1 MAMGMGLR
9 LPKSERTRDRRQGRG
24 ATATDADDPSSKKKK
39 KKMTSAAWQ
48 EAKRLIWARRGR
60 LALGLALMLVNR
72 LSGLVLPATSKY
84 LIDDVI
90 GKGRADL
97 LMPLAFAAGAGP
109 LVHAGTS
116 FSVLPGLGG
125 APQRAHPG

>member
-24 ATATDADDPSSKKKK
+24 ASATDADDPSSKKKK

-72 LSGLVLPATSKY
+72 LAGLVLPATSKY
-84 LIDDVI
+84 LIDAVS
-90 GKGRADL
+90 GKGRRDL
-97 LMPLAFAAGAGP
+97 LMPLAFTAGA
-109 LVHAGTS
+109 TT
-116 FSVLPGLGG
+116 VLP
-125 APQRAHPG
+125 AATAFAFPQVLVVCAQR

>member
-9 LPKSERTRDRRQGRG
+9 LPKSERTRHQRHGRG

-97 LMPLAFAAGAGP
+97 LLPLALAVGAATIFQA
-109 LVHAGTS
+109 ATTFGTS
-116 FSVLPGLGG
+116 QVLG
-125 APQRAHPG
+125 